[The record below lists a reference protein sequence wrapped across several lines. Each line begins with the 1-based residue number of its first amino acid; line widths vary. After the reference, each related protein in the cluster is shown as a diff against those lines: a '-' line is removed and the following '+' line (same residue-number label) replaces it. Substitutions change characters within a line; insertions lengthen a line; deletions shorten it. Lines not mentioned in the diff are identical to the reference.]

1 MVHPAEVEAAKVQM
15 MNAREALEDYE
26 KAKGHAAS
34 IEHMRLIRVFAN
46 SAKIYLRVSLSEND

>member
-1 MVHPAEVEAAKVQM
+1 MVHPAEVEAARVQM
-15 MNAREALEDYE
+15 MNARKALEDYE
-26 KAKGHAAS
+26 KVKGHVAS